1 MATQMSAYVSL
12 SARQSGIRVT
22 LCEPDPAIRA
32 QIRTVI
38 DSDPLLVLAGESNSW
53 SGCRECLQ
61 ESVPELLIVRS
72 ELIPIDWQC
81 RHEFDSFLPVVI
93 AVRTTLAF
101 ATGDRQCNELR
112 FPADA
117 HAIKLSLDRAVRDI
131 YDRKAKQLLYLV
143 ERYVSA
149 ATPAAQYNASLQA
162 ERDGLSVD
170 LRIDSILAIVAARK
184 HVSVFS
190 TDGHFRMREPIHR
203 LAGRLDPRMF
213 VRIHRSVIINVRH
226 IDRSHTNLSISSR
239 IVLSDGS
246 NYRIG
251 PNYRE
256 AVAAALSEAA

>member
-1 MATQMSAYVSL
+1 MSAYVSL

-38 DSDPLLVLAGESNSW
+38 DNDPLLVLVGESNSW
-53 SGCRECLQ
+53 PDCQECLQ

-72 ELIPIDWQC
+72 ELMPVDWHD
-81 RHEFDSFLPVVI
+81 RHEFDSFLPAVI

-101 ATGDRQCNELR
+101 ANGDRQANNLR

-117 HAIKLSLDRAVRDI
+117 HAIKNSLDRAVRDI

-149 ATPAAQYNASLQA
+149 AAPAPQYKPFLQV
-162 ERDGLSVD
+162 ERDGTLLD
-170 LRIDSILAIVAARK
+170 LRTERILSIVAARK
-184 HVSVFS
+184 HVSIFS
-190 TDGHFRMREPIHR
+190 TDGQFHLREPIHR
-203 LAGRLDPRMF
+203 LAGRLDPRLF

-226 IDRSHTNLSISSR
+226 IDRSKTNLGLSSR
-239 IVLSDGS
+239 IVLNDGS
-246 NYRIG
+246 SYRIG

-256 AVAAALSEAA
+256 AVTEALGEAR

>member
-1 MATQMSAYVSL
+1 MSAYVSL

-38 DSDPLLVLAGESNSW
+38 DSDPLLVLVGESSSW
-53 SGCRECLQ
+53 RDCEQCLQ

-72 ELIPIDWQC
+72 ELIPLHWQC
-81 RHEFDSFLPVVI
+81 GHEFDSLLPVVI
-93 AVRTTLAF
+93 ALRTTLSF
-101 ATGDRQCNELR
+101 ASADRDRNHLR
-112 FPADA
+112 FPADT

-149 ATPAAQYNASLQA
+149 AAPVPQYKAFLQV
-162 ERDGLSVD
+162 ERDGQSFD
-170 LRIDSILAIVAARK
+170 LRPDSILSIVAARK
-184 HVSVFS
+184 YVSIFA
-190 TDGHFRMREPIHR
+190 TDGQFLLREPIHR
-203 LAGRLDPRMF
+203 LAARLDPRF
-213 VRIHRSVIINVRH
+213 FLRIHRSVIINVRH
-226 IDRSHTNLSISSR
+226 IDRSQTNLSLSSR

-246 NYRIG
+246 SYRTG